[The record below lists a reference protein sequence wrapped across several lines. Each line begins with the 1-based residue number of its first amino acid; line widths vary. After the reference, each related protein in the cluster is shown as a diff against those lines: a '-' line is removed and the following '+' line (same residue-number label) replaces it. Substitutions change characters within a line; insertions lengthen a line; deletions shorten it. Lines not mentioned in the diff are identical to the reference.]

1 MRCEHERDRII
12 KFFDSLIKWYKLK
25 NDNEIKLIKDRCH
38 YSEEEEE
45 EQEHQSRFHREM
57 KRSLESYFSKTQMS
71 SFGSRYYST
80 VNGYDFMA
88 VGVSGKPVLSSVSL
102 PSSANSSINNS
113 LSKKINSKRATD
125 FGSSSYHSSQN
136 NSANHTHT
144 FNSAHIETVVMR
156 DLIEY
161 DYHPQV
167 PRLLQILCRQLVN
180 LKGYN
185 EEGIFRI
192 SAGVDEQ
199 TRLRCAISSV

>member
-1 MRCEHERDRII
+1 M
-12 KFFDSLIKWYKLK
+12 IKWYKLK

-57 KRSLESYFSKTQMS
+57 KRSLETYFSKTQMCS
-71 SFGSRYYST
+71 SGSRYYST

-88 VGVSGKPVLSSVSL
+88 VGASGKPVLSSASL
-102 PSSANSSINNS
+102 PSSTNSSINNS
-113 LSKKINSKRATD
+113 LSKKMSLKSGTD
-125 FGSSSYHSSQN
+125 GSSSYHGSDKSSQN
-136 NSANHTHT
+136 NSANHTRT
-144 FNSAHIETVVMR
+144 FNSAHIEMVAIR

-161 DYHPQV
+161 DYHPQI

-180 LKGYN
+180 LKGYS

-192 SAGVDEQ
+192 SAGVDEH
-199 TRLRCAISSV
+199 TRLHCAVSSV